1 MNDRALRRTLAGVV
15 VAVPAAL
22 SASGAAAAP
31 QVLALF
37 STDRPVALACAG
49 DACRAELPTL
59 CLQPG
64 RRVPTPGRSYRL
76 ADGQSL
82 SLVGRTADGREV
94 SLVLDRRMT
103 IAASRTHVAVT
114 VSIPRALLDR
124 HGLEGAAIAVGG
136 NVSAIPVVSAQDRRP
151 QTAGEIAAATG
162 HGRRLAT
169 AIVDRE
175 PDRMPAVRLMTRLS
189 NALPAGDR
197 DAVWASMVAGAKA
210 DGVSA
215 AAIGFAR
222 FNYELCGFKTAN
234 RIVASF
240 RQCLRGLSDDSM
252 EFLNADLEPAL
263 GSGS

>member
-1 MNDRALRRTLAGVV
+1 MNDRASRLSLASVL

-22 SASGAAAAP
+22 AASGAAAAP

-49 DACRAELPTL
+49 DECRAELPTL

-64 RRVPTPGRSYRL
+64 RRAPQPGHAYRL

-82 SLVGRTADGREV
+82 SLVGRTADGRRV
-94 SLVLDRRMT
+94 SLALERAT
-103 IAASRTHVAVT
+103 AIAASRTHVAVT

-124 HGLEGAAIAVGG
+124 HGLERAGIAVGD
-136 NVSAIPVVSAQDRRP
+136 NVSAIPLASAEDRRP
-151 QTAGEIAAATG
+151 QTEGEIAAATG
-162 HGRRLAT
+162 HARRLAT
-169 AIVDRE
+169 AIVDRDT
-175 PDRMPAVRLMTRLS
+175 DRMPVVRLMTRMS
-189 NALPAGDR
+189 NAQPGGDR
-197 DAVWASMVAGAKA
+197 DAVWASMVDDAEAR
-210 DGVSA
+210 GVSA

-222 FNYELCGFKTAN
+222 FNYELCKFKTAN
-234 RIVASF
+234 RIVASL

-252 EFLNADLEPAL
+252 EFLNTDLEPAL

>member
-1 MNDRALRRTLAGVV
+1 MEQRWRRRILTAVL
-15 VAVPAAL
+15 VAAPAAF
-22 SASGAAAAP
+22 AAPGAGAAP

-49 DACRAELPTL
+49 GTCRAELPTL

-64 RRVPTPGRSYRL
+64 RRAPQPGRSYRL
-76 ADGQSL
+76 AEGQSL
-82 SLVGRTADGREV
+82 TLVGRGTGGETVSIALGGETAV
-94 SLVLDRRMT
+94 
-103 IAASRTHVAVT
+103 AAARTHVAME

-124 HGLEGAAIAVGG
+124 HGLEDAAIAVGD
-136 NVSAIPVVSAQDRRP
+136 NVSAIPLAAAEDSRP
-151 QTAGEIAAATG
+151 QTAGEIAQAG
-162 HGRRLAT
+162 ESRRLAT
-169 AIVDRE
+169 AIVDRD
-175 PDRMPAVRLMTRLS
+175 PDRMPAVRLMTRIS
-189 NALPAGDR
+189 NAPGPGNN
-197 DAVWASMVAGAKA
+197 DAAWASMVSEAKE

-222 FNYELCGFKTAN
+222 FSYDLCKFKTAN